1 MDYKFY
7 INENLTTKRRRYYL
21 SLDIIKSKYKLK
33 NRHNMRLSKFINK
46 FIFSIAFI
54 STSLTFLVSIL
65 FQYINFEKDKQ
76 YIKSEFIQLKK
87 NELQKEIEAIF
98 NLIEHEELVLQR
110 IKNNLKENTNIEKIE
125 EENKNEILKWLA
137 SYKVGVNGYIFVN
150 NLENKA
156 LIWDGKKLKI
166 PMEYPSKSLY
176 EKQLDAIKNP
186 NGGFLFYKFK
196 KPDTVEQFE
205 KIAFVKEHKK
215 YKWIIG
221 TGTYID
227 DVEKELAR
235 KEAIFK
241 NSIENQIKS
250 LLLLFVFILMGVY
263 IITKKLSKYIK
274 TNISN
279 LTISFEKAAR
289 ENKKIDTNNLTYK
302 EFISLA
308 NNLNITLENKNLIE
322 KELQDY
328 INLVNEHIIIS
339 STDVNGIITDV
350 NNAFCNI
357 SGYTKEELV
366 GKTHQ
371 IIRHPDTPELFYK
384 KMWDIL
390 LSGKDWKGEIKNI
403 DKNGRNYWVQA
414 IIKPVYKNNEIIGFT
429 SLRTNITDKKYI
441 EHLSITDELTKLYN
455 RRFFNTK
462 IEDEINRAKR
472 ENNYFSLLI
481 LDIDY
486 FKEYNDTYGH
496 QEGDVALEKVSFI
509 LKKYTNRSSDF
520 AFRLGGEE
528 FGIITTLDK
537 IKVIEFANHL
547 KNEIENLKIE
557 HKSSIINNYL
567 TISIGITSK
576 KGTDISNSN
585 ILYKEADDELYKA
598 KKNGRNC
605 ISIQK

>member
-1 MDYKFY
+1 MVC
-7 INENLTTKRRRYYL
+7 NN
-21 SLDIIKSKYKLK
+21 
-33 NRHNMRLSKFINK
+33 
-46 FIFSIAFI
+46 
-54 STSLTFLVSIL
+54 V
-65 FQYINFEKDKQ
+65 
-76 YIKSEFIQLKK
+76 
-87 NELQKEIEAIF
+87 
-98 NLIEHEELVLQR
+98 
-110 IKNNLKENTNIEKIE
+110 NNLK
-125 EENKNEILKWLA
+125 
-137 SYKVGVNGYIFVN
+137 
-150 NLENKA
+150 NKA
-156 LIWDGKKLKI
+156 LTWDGKKLKI
-166 PMEYPSKSLY
+166 PMEYSSKSLY

>member
-1 MDYKFY
+1 MQ
-7 INENLTTKRRRYYL
+7 
-21 SLDIIKSKYKLK
+21 
-33 NRHNMRLSKFINK
+33 LSKFINK

-156 LIWDGKKLKI
+156 LILDGKKLEI
-166 PMEYPSKSLY
+166 PMEYSSKSLY

-537 IKVIEFANHL
+537 IKVVEFANHL

>member
-1 MDYKFY
+1 
-7 INENLTTKRRRYYL
+7 
-21 SLDIIKSKYKLK
+21 
-33 NRHNMRLSKFINK
+33 MRLSKFINK

-156 LIWDGKKLKI
+156 LIWDGKKLEI

-496 QEGDVALEKVSFI
+496 QEGDIALEKVSFI

>member
-1 MDYKFY
+1 MQ
-7 INENLTTKRRRYYL
+7 
-21 SLDIIKSKYKLK
+21 
-33 NRHNMRLSKFINK
+33 LSKFINK

-54 STSLTFLVSIL
+54 STSLAFLVSIL
-65 FQYINFEKDKQ
+65 FQYSNLEKDKQ
-76 YIKSEFIQLKK
+76 YIKNEFIQEKK
-87 NELQKEIEAIF
+87 NDLQREIESVF
-98 NLIEHEELVLQR
+98 KLIEHEELVLQR
-110 IKNNLKENTNIEKIE
+110 IKDNFKESTNIEKIE
-125 EENKNEILKWLA
+125 KETQDEILKWLA

-156 LIWDGKKLKI
+156 LIWDGKKLEI

-235 KEAIFK
+235 KETIFK

-403 DKNGRNYWVQA
+403 DKNGRDYWVQA

-496 QEGDVALEKVSFI
+496 QEGDIALEKVSFI

>member
-1 MDYKFY
+1 MQ
-7 INENLTTKRRRYYL
+7 
-21 SLDIIKSKYKLK
+21 
-33 NRHNMRLSKFINK
+33 LSKFINK

-54 STSLTFLVSIL
+54 STSLAFLVSIL
-65 FQYINFEKDKQ
+65 FQYSNLEKDKQ
-76 YIKSEFIQLKK
+76 YIKNEFIQEKK
-87 NELQKEIEAIF
+87 NDLQREIESVF
-98 NLIEHEELVLQR
+98 KLIEHEELVLQR
-110 IKNNLKENTNIEKIE
+110 IKDNFKESTNIEKIE
-125 EENKNEILKWLA
+125 KETQDEILKWLA

-156 LIWDGKKLKI
+156 LIWDGKKLEI

-235 KEAIFK
+235 KETIFK

>member
-1 MDYKFY
+1 
-7 INENLTTKRRRYYL
+7 
-21 SLDIIKSKYKLK
+21 
-33 NRHNMRLSKFINK
+33 MRLSKFINK

-156 LIWDGKKLKI
+156 LIWDGKKLEI
-166 PMEYPSKSLY
+166 PMEYSSKSLY

-235 KEAIFK
+235 KETIFK

-289 ENKKIDTNNLTYK
+289 ENKKIDTNNLTCK

>member
-1 MDYKFY
+1 MQ
-7 INENLTTKRRRYYL
+7 
-21 SLDIIKSKYKLK
+21 
-33 NRHNMRLSKFINK
+33 LSKFINK

-54 STSLTFLVSIL
+54 STSLAFLVSIL
-65 FQYINFEKDKQ
+65 FQYSNLEKDKQ
-76 YIKSEFIQLKK
+76 YIKNEFIQEKK
-87 NELQKEIEAIF
+87 NDLQREIESVF
-98 NLIEHEELVLQR
+98 KLIEHEELVLQR
-110 IKNNLKENTNIEKIE
+110 IKDNFKESTNIEKIE
-125 EENKNEILKWLA
+125 KETQDEILKWLA

-156 LIWDGKKLKI
+156 LIWDGKKLEI
-166 PMEYPSKSLY
+166 PMEYSSKSLY

>member
-1 MDYKFY
+1 
-7 INENLTTKRRRYYL
+7 
-21 SLDIIKSKYKLK
+21 
-33 NRHNMRLSKFINK
+33 MRLSKFINK

-54 STSLTFLVSIL
+54 STSLAFLVSIL
-65 FQYINFEKDKQ
+65 FQYSNLEKDKQ
-76 YIKSEFIQLKK
+76 YIKNEFIQEKK
-87 NELQKEIEAIF
+87 NDLQREIESVF
-98 NLIEHEELVLQR
+98 KLIEHEELVLQR
-110 IKNNLKENTNIEKIE
+110 IKDNFKESTNIEKIE
-125 EENKNEILKWLA
+125 KETQDEILKWLA

-156 LIWDGKKLKI
+156 LIWDGKKLEI
-166 PMEYPSKSLY
+166 PMEYSSKSLY

-235 KEAIFK
+235 KETIFK

-263 IITKKLSKYIK
+263 KITKKLSKYIK

>member
-1 MDYKFY
+1 
-7 INENLTTKRRRYYL
+7 
-21 SLDIIKSKYKLK
+21 
-33 NRHNMRLSKFINK
+33 MRLSKFINK

-156 LIWDGKKLKI
+156 LILDGKKLEI
-166 PMEYPSKSLY
+166 PMEYSSKSLY

>member
-1 MDYKFY
+1 
-7 INENLTTKRRRYYL
+7 
-21 SLDIIKSKYKLK
+21 
-33 NRHNMRLSKFINK
+33 MRLSKFINK

-156 LIWDGKKLKI
+156 LIWDGKKLEI

-403 DKNGRNYWVQA
+403 DKNGRDYWVQA

-496 QEGDVALEKVSFI
+496 QEGDIALEKVSFI